1 MSDFFQNGVIT
12 TFHKLGER
20 NIRGLEAELKEFSK
34 IRPIALVLPSLYRE
48 FASEALQS
56 IMGTIKKVNYLN
68 EIVLCLDK
76 ATKTQFLEVTRYFSD
91 MKRLTIIWND
101 GPRMKELYD
110 LLEQNDLSPGKE
122 GKGRAVWISL
132 GYVLAGRKSRVI
144 AIHDC
149 DIVNYSR
156 ELLARLCFPV
166 AASGSDMEFCKGYYS
181 RVTNTLYGR
190 ATRLFFTPFIRA
202 LQKILGYLPFLVYMD
217 SFRYALAG
225 EIAMRRD
232 LATALRL
239 PSDWGLEVGTLAEVY
254 RNMSLNRICQVDI
267 ADTYEHKHQP
277 LVPSDPEVGIL
288 KMTSEIAKSIFQN
301 LALEGV
307 QFSAGFF
314 KSLSNIYLNI
324 AQQTIVRY
332 ENDAAINGLN
342 FDRHSE
348 SICVESF
355 AKGIES
361 AGAAFWENPTETVL
375 IPNWH
380 RVTAAIPKFYGL
392 LKENV
397 KKDNQGGRTV
407 NLSSAFKTNKIG
419 NSLSGS

>member
-12 TFHKLGER
+12 TFHKLGR
-20 NIRGLEAELKEFSK
+20 QDVKQLEAELKEFSK

-48 FASEALQS
+48 FSSDALPN
-56 IMGTIKKVNYLN
+56 IMATIKKVNYLS

-76 ATKTQFLEVTRYFSD
+76 ATKRQFIEVKNHFSD
-91 MKRLTIIWND
+91 IKRLVILWND
-101 GPRMKELYD
+101 GPRMKDLYAQ
-110 LLEQNDLSPGKE
+110 LESNNLSPGRG

-166 AASGSDMEFCKGYYS
+166 ASSGTDIEFCKGYYS
-181 RVTNTLYGR
+181 RVTDTLYGR

-225 EIAMRRD
+225 EIALRRD
-232 LATALRL
+232 LATAMRM
-239 PSDWGLEVGTLAEVY
+239 PSDWGLEVGMLAEVY
-254 RNMSLNRICQVDI
+254 RNMALNRICQVDI

-277 LVPSDPEVGIL
+277 LVPTDTETGIL
-288 KMTSEIAKSIFQN
+288 KITVDIAKSIFQN

-307 QFSAGFF
+307 QFSVGFF
-314 KSLSNIYLNI
+314 NSLRNIYLNI
-324 AQQTIVRY
+324 AQETIIRY
-332 ENDAAINGLN
+332 ENDAAINGLK

-348 SICVESF
+348 SICVEAF
-355 AKGIES
+355 ARGIER
-361 AGAAFWENPTETVL
+361 AGADFWEHPSETVL

-380 RVTAAIPKFYGL
+380 RVTASIPEFFGL
-392 LKENV
+392 LKSAV
-397 KKDNQGGRTV
+397 KKDNQEE
-407 NLSSAFKTNKIG
+407 
-419 NSLSGS
+419 SL